1 MHSPKNLL
9 IHSIIRKFVSNYQ
22 YNSSTIMNHYIVSAR
37 KYRPSTFDSV
47 VGQKAL
53 TATLK
58 NAIASGRL
66 AHSYLFCGSRGVG
79 KTSCARIFAK
89 TINCQSP
96 TATGEACNEC
106 DSCRAF
112 NEGNSLNI
120 IELDAASNNSVDDIR
135 QLVEQVQVPP
145 GQGKYRVF
153 IVDEVHM
160 LSSAAFNAF
169 LKTLEEP
176 PSYVIFILA
185 TTEKHKII
193 PTILSRCQIY
203 DFNRISVRDI
213 ADHLAYVARTEGMT
227 AEPSALSVI
236 ARKADGAMR
245 DALSI
250 FDQVAA
256 SSRGNI
262 TYASTIENLNVLD
275 FNYYNRLLDC
285 FLEGKVL
292 ETWLIYKEIRDRG
305 FDSHFFINGLADYMR
320 DLMVARDPSTI
331 QLLEA
336 DDEVRAVMAER
347 AVKCHPE
354 FIYRAMNLCNDA
366 DLNYRT
372 ASNKQFLVELTLA
385 KICQL
390 LSPSP
395 GNSGEGEGQLKPI
408 AANASQPSP
417 APAPAPASATV
428 ASEPKA
434 RYTANVQQPQP
445 QQQQPMPAAQR
456 PANIPP
462 APPAQPAGQRRPV
475 SRPGTSTFSLSG
487 TVRQQGSTPGAQPGS
502 AVPGNHAQ
510 KRSNTYTL
518 DDLHKAWLNFMKAN
532 PTCHILIN
540 TMRASYPAPVEGHTY
555 RIMIENEKQREEL
568 ETHMQSLLTFLR
580 DAVGNDDI
588 TLTIELNQGESS
600 PHTWNERQVLQH
612 MLETNPEM
620 RELIE
625 GLQLSIG

>member
-1 MHSPKNLL
+1 MD
-9 IHSIIRKFVSNYQ
+9 
-22 YNSSTIMNHYIVSAR
+22 HYIVSAR

-89 TINCQSP
+89 TINCLSP
-96 TATGEACNEC
+96 TPEGEACNEC

-135 QLVEQVQVPP
+135 QLVEQVQIPP
-145 GQGKYRVF
+145 GQGRYRVF

-203 DFNRISVRDI
+203 DFNRITVRDMV
-213 ADHLAYVARTEGMT
+213 DHLTYVAKSEGIT
-227 AEPSALSVI
+227 AEPSALNII

-262 TYASTIENLNVLD
+262 TYRSTIDNLNVLD

-292 ETWLIYKEIRDRG
+292 DSWLIYKEIRDKG
-305 FDSHFFINGLADYMR
+305 FDSHFFINGVADYMR

-331 QLLEA
+331 VLLEA
-336 DDEVRAVMAER
+336 DDDARKAMAEK

-354 FIYRAMNLCNDA
+354 FIYRAMNLCNEA

-395 GNSGEGEGQLKPI
+395 GNSGEGGGQLQKI
-408 AANASQPSP
+408 ADSNTPS
-417 APAPAPASATV
+417 APAQQPATTAAAPAA
-428 ASEPKA
+428 P
-434 RYTANVQQPQP
+434 NVQPKTPVTATPAQTSTSAASPQKP
-445 QQQQPMPAAQR
+445 VTSPLPPPA
-456 PANIPP
+456 
-462 APPAQPAGQRRPV
+462 APPAGKRIIKKT
-475 SRPGTSTFSLSG
+475 GIGTFSISG
-487 TVRQQGSTPGAQPGS
+487 NDGNTAQQSSSLTPAATQQRDAAYTPEQLNS
-502 AVPGNHAQ
+502 AWQ
-510 KRSNTYTL
+510 SYI
-518 DDLHKAWLNFMKAN
+518 KAH
-532 PTCHILIN
+532 PTSHILIN
-540 TMRASYPAPVEGHTY
+540 TMRASFPSPMEGHTY
-555 RIMIENEKQREEL
+555 RVMVENEKQREEMMSAMPSIL
-568 ETHMQSLLTFLR
+568 STLH
-580 DAVGNDDI
+580 DATSNDHIMI
-588 TLTIELNQGESS
+588 TVEINQGEAS
-600 PHTWNERQVLQH
+600 PHTWNERQVLNH
-612 MLETNPEM
+612 MVENNP
-620 RELIE
+620 
-625 GLQLSIG
+625 GLRDFIDDMQLTIG

>member
-1 MHSPKNLL
+1 MD
-9 IHSIIRKFVSNYQ
+9 
-22 YNSSTIMNHYIVSAR
+22 HYIVSAR

-89 TINCQSP
+89 TINCFSP
-96 TATGEACNEC
+96 SADGEACNEC

-112 NEGNSLNI
+112 NDGNSLNI

-203 DFNRISVRDI
+203 DFNRITVRDI
-213 ADHLAYVARTEGMT
+213 VEHLAYVADSEGIT
-227 AEPSALSVI
+227 AEPAALNII

-256 SSRGNI
+256 SSRGSI
-262 TYASTIENLNVLD
+262 TYKSTIDNLNVLD

-285 FLEGKVL
+285 FLEGRVL
-292 ETWLIYKEIRDRG
+292 DTWLIYKEIRDRG

-331 QLLEA
+331 SLLEA
-336 DDEVRAVMAER
+336 DDEVRAAMAER
-347 AVKCHPE
+347 GAKCHPE
-354 FIYRAMNLCNDA
+354 FIYRAMNLCNEA
-366 DLNYRT
+366 DLNYRI

-385 KICQL
+385 KICQI

-395 GNSGEGEGQLKPI
+395 SNSGEGEGQLKKI
-408 AANASQPSP
+408 AASPSASVLDAAKPAVSSTSAPNPARKESQASQPKP
-417 APAPAPASATV
+417 SATQ
-428 ASEPKA
+428 
-434 RYTANVQQPQP
+434 RIQPI
-445 QQQQPMPAAQR
+445 A
-456 PANIPP
+456 
-462 APPAQPAGQRRPV
+462 PV
-475 SRPGTSTFSLSG
+475 STGKRPLKKPGISTFSISG
-487 TVRQQGSTPGAQPGS
+487 KNIEAAVSPAVTNDAGTAAQTRDSSYTREQLNAAWQDYMKSHPQQ
-502 AVPGNHAQ
+502 
-510 KRSNTYTL
+510 
-518 DDLHKAWLNFMKAN
+518 
-532 PTCHILIN
+532 HILIN
-540 TMRASYPAPVEGHTY
+540 TMRASYPTPIDGDANAY
-555 RIMIENEKQREEL
+555 RVMVENEKQRDEMQQS
-568 ETHMQSLLTFLR
+568 MQSLLSALR
-580 DAVGNDDI
+580 EAVSNDSI
-588 TLTIELNQGESS
+588 RLVIEINRGEAS
-600 PHTWNERQVLQH
+600 PHTWNERRVLDH
-612 MLETNPEM
+612 MLEHNPGM
-620 RELIE
+620 RDIMDS
-625 GLQLSIG
+625 LQLTIN

>member
-1 MHSPKNLL
+1 
-9 IHSIIRKFVSNYQ
+9 
-22 YNSSTIMNHYIVSAR
+22 
-37 KYRPSTFDSV
+37 
-47 VGQKAL
+47 
-53 TATLK
+53 
-58 NAIASGRL
+58 
-66 AHSYLFCGSRGVG
+66 RGVG

-89 TINCQSP
+89 TINCLSP
-96 TATGEACNEC
+96 TPEGEACNEC

-135 QLVEQVQVPP
+135 QLVEQVQIPP
-145 GQGKYRVF
+145 GQGRYRVF

-203 DFNRISVRDI
+203 DFNRITVRDMV
-213 ADHLAYVARTEGMT
+213 DHLTYVAKSEGIT
-227 AEPSALSVI
+227 AEPSALNII

-262 TYASTIENLNVLD
+262 TYRSTIDNLNVLD

-292 ETWLIYKEIRDRG
+292 DSWLIYKEIRDKG
-305 FDSHFFINGLADYMR
+305 FDSHFFINGVADYMR

-331 QLLEA
+331 VLLEA
-336 DDEVRAVMAER
+336 DDDARKAMAEK

-354 FIYRAMNLCNDA
+354 FIYRAMNLCNEA

-395 GNSGEGEGQLKPI
+395 GNSGEGGGQLQKI
-408 AANASQPSP
+408 ADSNTPSAP
-417 APAPAPASATV
+417 VQQAATTAAAPAAP
-428 ASEPKA
+428 
-434 RYTANVQQPQP
+434 NVQPKTPVTATPAQTSTSAASPQKP
-445 QQQQPMPAAQR
+445 VTSPLPPPA
-456 PANIPP
+456 
-462 APPAQPAGQRRPV
+462 APPAGKRIIKKT
-475 SRPGTSTFSLSG
+475 GIGTFSISG
-487 TVRQQGSTPGAQPGS
+487 NDGNTSQQSSSLTPAATQQRDAAYTPGQLNS
-502 AVPGNHAQ
+502 AWQ
-510 KRSNTYTL
+510 SYI
-518 DDLHKAWLNFMKAN
+518 KAH
-532 PTCHILIN
+532 PTSHILIN
-540 TMRASYPAPVEGHTY
+540 TMRASFPSPMEGHTY
-555 RIMIENEKQREEL
+555 RVMVENEKQREEMMSAMPSIL
-568 ETHMQSLLTFLR
+568 STLH
-580 DAVGNDDI
+580 DATSNDHIMI
-588 TLTIELNQGESS
+588 TVEINQGETS
-600 PHTWNERQVLQH
+600 PHTWNERQVLNH
-612 MLETNPEM
+612 MVENNP
-620 RELIE
+620 
-625 GLQLSIG
+625 GLRDFIDDMQLTIG

>member
-1 MHSPKNLL
+1 MD
-9 IHSIIRKFVSNYQ
+9 
-22 YNSSTIMNHYIVSAR
+22 HYIVSAR

-58 NAIASGRL
+58 NAISSGRL

-89 TINCQSP
+89 TINCLSP
-96 TATGEACNEC
+96 TPAGEACNQC

-203 DFNRISVRDI
+203 DFNRITVRDI
-213 ADHLAYVARTEGMT
+213 VDHLAYVAASEGMT
-227 AEPSALSVI
+227 AEPAALSVI

-262 TYASTIENLNVLD
+262 TYAGTIENLNVLD
-275 FNYYNRLLDC
+275 SNYYNRLLDC
-285 FLEGKVL
+285 FLQGKTL
-292 ETWLIYKEIRDRG
+292 ETWLIYKEIRDKG

-331 QLLEA
+331 VLLEA
-336 DDEVRAVMAER
+336 DDEVRNAMAQR
-347 AVKCHPE
+347 AAKCHPE
-354 FIYRAMNLCNDA
+354 FIYRAMNLCNEA

-395 GNSGEGEGQLKPI
+395 VNSGEGEGQLQNI
-408 AANASQPSP
+408 AANGAANATRPQQQPQQP
-417 APAPAPASATV
+417 Q
-428 ASEPKA
+428 
-434 RYTANVQQPQP
+434 QQPQP
-445 QQQQPMPAAQR
+445 AA
-456 PANIPP
+456 PL
-462 APPAQPAGQRRPV
+462 GT
-475 SRPGTSTFSLSG
+475 SRP
-487 TVRQQGSTPGAQPGS
+487 S
-502 AVPGNHAQ
+502 AVPSRPTVKLGTGKTFSITGRNTANGAASNAQ
-510 KRSNTYTL
+510 GQGTSATQLRDAKYTVEQ
-518 DDLHKAWLNFMKAN
+518 LNAGWQAFMKAN
-532 PTCHILIN
+532 PTYHILVN
-540 TMRASYPAPVEGHTY
+540 TMRASYPALVEGHTY
-555 RIMIENEKQREEL
+555 RVMVENEKQREEL
-568 ETHMQSLLTFLR
+568 ETHMQPLLATLR
-580 DAVGNDDI
+580 DATANDHI
-588 TLTIELNQGESS
+588 SIIIELNQGEAS
-600 PHTWNERQVLQH
+600 PHTWNEREVLQH
-612 MLETNPEM
+612 MVEKNPEM
-620 RELIE
+620 RDFIE
-625 GLQLSIG
+625 SLQLSIG